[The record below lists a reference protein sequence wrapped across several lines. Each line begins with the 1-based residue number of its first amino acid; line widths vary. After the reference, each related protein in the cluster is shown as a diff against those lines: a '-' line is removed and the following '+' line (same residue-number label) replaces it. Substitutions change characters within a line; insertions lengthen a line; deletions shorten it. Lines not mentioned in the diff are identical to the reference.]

1 MHIHISQFSRWL
13 SGKES
18 AYQCRQCRVER
29 PPEEGNG
36 NPLQYYCLG
45 NPKDREAWQATVHG
59 LAKESDMTYQLN
71 NNSNNNIH
79 VSIKLYIL
87 FRVCVKK
94 MPICCSCFLQL
105 FSFYLFFNWRIML
118 CRILLFSVKPQ
129 HESAIG
135 IYIYSLP
142 FEPPSHLLPHP
153 TPLGWYRAPGWAFW
167 TIQQI
172 PIGYLFY
179 TW

>member
-1 MHIHISQFSRWL
+1 MTNLNFLSIGGHCQQFGTDAPRHFFSIFTHIHIYTLHMHIHISQFSRWL

-45 NPKDREAWQATVHG
+45 NPKDRGAWQATVHG

-105 FSFYLFFNWRIML
+105 FSFYLFFN
-118 CRILLFSVKPQ
+118 
-129 HESAIG
+129 
-135 IYIYSLP
+135 
-142 FEPPSHLLPHP
+142 
-153 TPLGWYRAPGWAFW
+153 
-167 TIQQI
+167 
-172 PIGYLFY
+172 
-179 TW
+179 